1 MSTAN
6 PQNCPMCGHVTF
18 TLTPRWYQYDN
29 GEQFRTSVCPPCAGL
44 HQQLQEANHADIFT
58 LRIV

>member
-1 MSTAN
+1 MTTQN
-6 PQNCPMCGHVTF
+6 PQNCPMCGHITF

-44 HQQLQEANHADIFT
+44 HQQLLEAK
-58 LRIV
+58 